1 MKQYF
6 KYLCIFL
13 CLSFLT
19 ATATSCV
26 VTKHN
31 NGKKRGWFKN
41 KKNPHHPNTTN
52 NKGKKVKNIDL

>member
-1 MKQYF
+1 M
-6 KYLCIFL
+6 
-13 CLSFLT
+13 SFLT

-26 VTKHN
+26 VTKNN

-52 NKGKKVKNIDL
+52 KKGKKVKNIQL